1 MRERGGR
8 EGGKEREGREGRRGR
23 EREGGCK
30 KVESVG
36 NKKENQI
43 LSKNEHNYKLLIIFE
58 FWTVC
63 APPQSVAM
71 VSSQRAAPLD

>member
-1 MRERGGR
+1 M
-8 EGGKEREGREGRRGR
+8 EG
-23 EREGGCK
+23 
-30 KVESVG
+30 VG